1 MWKLSWSTRPS
12 DGSFVTT
19 SMMLL
24 IPTSRGSVSMTSA
37 SPTDIPLINPNRFA
51 TESDRVALIYGVR
64 RTLQALLDTAAGK
77 EYIESEVTPP
87 GVSALSSQST
97 DVETEARV
105 RSQGL
110 AHHHP
115 TGTAAMVVDTD
126 L

>member
-1 MWKLSWSTRPS
+1 MWKLSWSTLPS

-24 IPTSRGSVSMTSA
+24 IPTSRRSVSMTSA

-64 RTLQALLDTAAGK
+64 HTLQAMLDTAAMGK
-77 EYIESEVTPP
+77 
-87 GVSALSSQST
+87 
-97 DVETEARV
+97 
-105 RSQGL
+105 
-110 AHHHP
+110 
-115 TGTAAMVVDTD
+115 VVDTD